1 MKVLIVGGGGRE
13 HAIAQKLS
21 QSPAVSEIL
30 CAPGNGGISEIAQC
44 FDIKATNIDGLCQ
57 LAVDTDADFV
67 VVAPDDPLALGLVDR
82 LAALGIPAFG
92 PNADAAEIESSKS
105 FAKKLMKKYGIPT
118 ADFAVFDSLDLAI
131 DYVNEK
137 GTPLVIKCDG
147 LAQGKGVIICNTV
160 HEAEAAIKSMMSDE
174 VFGKSGSTVVIEEYM
189 TGPEVTVLCFADG
202 EYLVPMPSSQDH
214 KRAYD
219 FDQGPNTGGMGAISP
234 SPFYTEDVEAYCH
247 EKIFLPTLQA
257 MKMEGRPF
265 KGVLYFGLMLTP
277 DGPKVVEYNA
287 RFGDPE
293 TQVIL
298 PRLRG
303 DLFSIMQA
311 CVNGTLRDIEID
323 WSTDASC
330 CLVLASGGYPG
341 QYTTGY
347 KITGLNEAAGTVF
360 HAGTKKT
367 AEGEFVTAGGRVL
380 GITALGDSLAEAVK
394 NAYEAAKPI
403 YFKDMHF
410 RKDIGKLRETSED
423 MI

>member
-214 KRAYD
+214 KRGIASIPAPI
-219 FDQGPNTGGMGAISP
+219 FAFAGA
-234 SPFYTEDVEAYCH
+234 A
-247 EKIFLPTLQA
+247 
-257 MKMEGRPF
+257 
-265 KGVLYFGLMLTP
+265 LTA
-277 DGPKVVEYNA
+277 VVWLL
-287 RFGDPE
+287 
-293 TQVIL
+293 T
-298 PRLRG
+298 
-303 DLFSIMQA
+303 
-311 CVNGTLRDIEID
+311 
-323 WSTDASC
+323 
-330 CLVLASGGYPG
+330 
-341 QYTTGY
+341 
-347 KITGLNEAAGTVF
+347 
-360 HAGTKKT
+360 
-367 AEGEFVTAGGRVL
+367 
-380 GITALGDSLAEAVK
+380 SL
-394 NAYEAAKPI
+394 
-403 YFKDMHF
+403 
-410 RKDIGKLRETSED
+410 
-423 MI
+423 

>member
-1 MKVLIVGGGGRE
+1 MPTGCRYRCR
-13 HAIAQKLS
+13 
-21 QSPAVSEIL
+21 L
-30 CAPGNGGISEIAQC
+30 CVE
-44 FDIKATNIDGLCQ
+44 
-57 LAVDTDADFV
+57 
-67 VVAPDDPLALGLVDR
+67 APDDPLALGLVDR

-189 TGPEVTVLCFADG
+189 TGPEVTVLCLRTGVSGPNAI
-202 EYLVPMPSSQDH
+202 LPRPQA
-214 KRAYD
+214 AYD

-234 SPFYTEDVEAYCH
+234 SPFTPKMLRRTAMRR
-247 EKIFLPTLQA
+247 FLPTLQA

-265 KGVLYFGLMLTP
+265 KGCCTLVLCYP

-341 QYTTGY
+341 QYTTDI
-347 KITGLNEAAGTVF
+347 KLRDRTRLPVLSSMLAL
-360 HAGTKKT
+360 KT
-367 AEGEFVTAGGRVL
+367 AEGEFVTAGRVL